1 MYLCVI
7 FVRPI
12 RHNAKKIKIMSTKK
26 ITAPITDSMD
36 AVLEGVRSGAY
47 YTEYTENAIANG
59 YTPVKFGFS
68 VFRVLGIRGTDGYRD
83 TFQEVEIPADQKG
96 NLRAFAGK
104 KCLFVVRNIT
114 KEGQMYGYIK
124 EA

>member
-1 MYLCVI
+1 M
-7 FVRPI
+7 
-12 RHNAKKIKIMSTKK
+12 ATAKIK
-26 ITAPITDSMD
+26 APITDSMET
-36 AVLEGVRSGAY
+36 VLEGVRAGKY
-47 YTEYTENAIANG
+47 YTQYTDVAIANG

-83 TFQEVEIPADQKG
+83 TFQNIEIPAEQKG

-104 KCLFVVRNIT
+104 KCLFIARNIT
-114 KEGQMYGYIK
+114 KEGQIYGYIK

>member
-1 MYLCVI
+1 MAI
-7 FVRPI
+7 
-12 RHNAKKIKIMSTKK
+12 KK
-26 ITAPITDSMD
+26 ITAPITDSMET
-36 AVLEGVRSGAY
+36 VLEGVRAGKY

-68 VFRVLGIRGTDGYRD
+68 VFRILGICGTDGYRD
-83 TFQEVEIPADQKG
+83 TFQDIEIPAAQKG

-104 KCLFVVRNIT
+104 KCLFIVRNIT
-114 KEGQMYGYIK
+114 REGQMYGYIK